1 MGFSAVKVMGSYV
14 IIKDTGYQ
22 CAFELPEILFLS
34 FREEMTTIEFY
45 ALMCILP

>member
-1 MGFSAVKVMGSYV
+1 MGFGAVTVMGSYV
-14 IIKDTGYQ
+14 IIRDIGYQ

-34 FREEMTTIEFY
+34 FREEISTTEFY